1 MHHPYK
7 VTLDSLAF
15 SKQSNASHA
24 HLQESVKYNH
34 TTESI
39 TTASSTALGHML
51 SRCQP
56 RFLINRSFY
65 AAVSDAYGE
74 HAVREAFNAYYLEA
88 YSHHHTVITQHDAEH
103 LLQAARAIDQGV
115 WANHQ

>member
-1 MHHPYK
+1 MHRPFI
-7 VTLDSLAF
+7 VSLDSRVFA
-15 SKQSNASHA
+15 SHKVESNAP
-24 HLQESVKYNH
+24 LQESVKYNH
-34 TTESI
+34 ATESI
-39 TTASSTALGHML
+39 TTVSTSTIGHLL

-56 RFLINRSFY
+56 RFFINRSFY

-74 HAVREAFNAYYLEA
+74 HAVREAFNAYYHEA

-115 WANHQ
+115 WSNHQ